1 MSLNKK
7 MNNKLLR
14 LSLMSVFAVIIS
26 LTLNAD
32 KVHAASYYDLSGW
45 AWSSNIGWVSFNSA
59 DSGAGGG
66 PYKVRLSQTGTTFKF
81 QDYAWSPNIGWIS
94 FNSADTLGCPS
105 ASNAVLSTTTGDVM
119 GTIRAVTAMGRT
131 DGWDGCI
138 ELSGTNHATRDF
150 TGNGGVTFDNRD
162 NYIKGY
168 AWGGDVMGWLQFV
181 NVSCPTCTSAQQQQ
195 QQQTQVLRTQCD
207 VTKNVNTNTVDV
219 TYNLFTPDGIP
230 NYNYNINYGDSST
243 NGSATVNT
251 SNKTFAHSYIRQ
263 ANDSTVNPQYRITDG
278 SSPSKDS
285 QMQGCGAVTVDGT
298 NPIVP
303 GDSYGVKIYFKN
315 EKPIIPSGKTADQ
328 VYNSI
333 PTKRIRLGSDVSI
346 SIENGG
352 STLMNCTGIF
362 IKTKTG
368 STVPSGYESYATDFT
383 SPNNGSGL
391 EVSNG
396 TVIDYRFTHLVKG
409 IYAFNMTCKDLTDPN
424 NPVIKNTN
432 PLSFSVSDA
441 FQSEK

>member
-1 MSLNKK
+1 

-26 LTLNAD
+26 LTINTD
-32 KVHAASYYDLSGW
+32 RVHAASYYDLSGW

-105 ASNAVLSTTTGDVM
+105 ASNAVLSTTTGDVT

-150 TGNGGVTFDNRD
+150 TGNGGITFDNRD

-168 AWGGDVMGWLQFV
+168 AWGGDVVGWLQFV

-207 VTKNVNTNTVDV
+207 VTKSVNTNTVDV
-219 TYNLFTPDGIP
+219 TYNLFTPDGTP

-243 NGSATVNT
+243 NGSATVNS
-251 SNKTFAHSYIRQ
+251 SNKSFTHSYIRQ
-263 ANDSTVNPQYRITDG
+263 ANSTTVTPQYRITDG
-278 SSPSKDS
+278 SSPAKDS

-298 NPIVP
+298 NPVVP
-303 GDSYGVKIYFKN
+303 GSYEVQLYFKN
-315 EKPIIPSGKTADQ
+315 NKPLQQNGFD
-328 VYNSI
+328 SI
-333 PTKRIRLGSDVSI
+333 PVLRVRSSKTVSV
-346 SIENGG
+346 SIEN
-352 STLMNCTGIF
+352 
-362 IKTKTG
+362 TG
-368 STVPSGYESYATDFT
+368 SNDLVCSGLFIRSQNSPAIPIGYETKASQWIDSEFVINSHAIQSYDFT
-383 SPNNGSGL
+383 
-391 EVSNG
+391 
-396 TVIDYRFTHLVKG
+396 DLVKG
-409 IYAFNMTCKDLTDPN
+409 LYNIQVQCTDALTQTKALKSN
-424 NPVIKNTN
+424 RIN
-432 PLSFSVSDA
+432 FSASDA